1 MNIIEKYDTQFAYSS
16 VILNLTLVVQAYLLW
31 INPSMNDADK
41 IYTIA
46 ILSSIEFF
54 MIHSGVFMAVFP
66 KKVSLYIFFPLYGS
80 FALMINSMADGND
93 ILYLYL
99 IVVFQ
104 RMRFAF
110 SDVKIEL
117 KNKAVTF
124 SIYAAIIWLFVI
136 ALVLINKDSLPIL
149 GLNEDYLLISG
160 YREKKSIGDLTNEPH
175 LAMAFAMI
183 YYLCLAFT
191 EFNLTK
197 SLIKNPKRFN
207 EDFMNKKKLK

>member
-117 KNKAVTF
+117 KNKAVAF
-124 SIYAAIIWLFVI
+124 SAYAAIIWLFVI
-136 ALVLINKDSLPIL
+136 FLVFLNKDSFPIL
-149 GLNEDYLLISG
+149 GLNEDYLLMSG
-160 YREKKSIGDLTNEPH
+160 YREKKSIGVFTEEPH
-175 LAMAFAMI
+175 LAIALTMI
-183 YYLCLAFT
+183 YYLCLALT

-197 SLIKNPKRFN
+197 SFIKNPKRF
-207 EDFMNKKKLK
+207 L